1 MTISREDFASTTQA
15 KSDQMNAVDLVGGPV
30 AYRITGIKMT
40 GSPEQPVSI
49 SVDGHKQPWKPSKT
63 FRRVLLLLWPE
74 TSPDDWVGRDVV
86 LWCDPEIKWA
96 GEKVGGIAISHASH
110 ISERKVFA
118 LAESKSKRKTIIVDP
133 YHAAPEQAPQQP
145 VFWPEE
151 AFEKQFKNA
160 EPKLMSGEKAAD
172 DIIAALEKKAPLT
185 EGQKARIRRCKA
197 EDIGTT
203 FEEPDPEPL
212 DEDDPFGMNDPE

>member
-1 MTISREDFASTTQA
+1 MSISREDFASTTQA

-40 GSPEQPVSI
+40 GSPDQPVSI
-49 SVDGHKQPWKPSKT
+49 SVDGHRQPWKPSKT

-74 TSPDDWVGRDVV
+74 TSPEEWIGRDVV

-118 LAESKSKRKTIIVDP
+118 LAESKSKRKTIVVEPFHAVD
-133 YHAAPEQAPQQP
+133 APDQSPDP
-145 VFWPEE
+145 VFWPDE
-151 AFEKQFKNA
+151 AFAKRLAAAQ
-160 EPKLMSGEKAAD
+160 PKIDSGELTAD
-172 DIIAALEKKAPLT
+172 AFIATLEKKAPMT
-185 EGQKARIRRCKA
+185 AGQKARVKPTPTPA
-197 EDIGTT
+197 DDDLGDPPQMEDG
-203 FEEPDPEPL
+203 
-212 DEDDPFGMNDPE
+212 DPFDMANG

>member
-1 MTISREDFASTTQA
+1 MNISREDFASTTQA

-40 GSPEQPVSI
+40 GAPDQPVSI
-49 SVDGHKQPWKPSKT
+49 SVDGHRQPWKPSKT

-74 TSPDDWVGRDVV
+74 TSPDEWVGRDVV

-133 YHAAPEQAPQQP
+133 FQPVDAPAQSANP
-145 VFWPEE
+145 VFWPDE
-151 AFEKQFKNA
+151 AFAKQLTGAQAKID
-160 EPKLMSGEKAAD
+160 SGEITAEQF
-172 DIIAALEKKAPLT
+172 IAKLEKKAPMT
-185 EGQKARIRRCKA
+185 AGQKARVKPTPAPVA
-197 EDIGTT
+197 EDVG
-203 FEEPDPEPL
+203 EPPQYDDDNVFGDDMPE
-212 DEDDPFGMNDPE
+212 